1 MPLTWR
7 QCAHYVREVQ
17 ELVWSL
23 MRRLDELDAAS
34 TGWIEHDA
42 AADRQLD
49 AYGSVQ
55 RAIWNGSE
63 NGERPRN
70 RTENPQMKSRLERVK
85 MPKK

>member
-7 QCAHYVREVQ
+7 QCAYYVREVQ

-42 AADRQLD
+42 AVDGQLD
-49 AYGSVQ
+49 AHGSVQ
-55 RAIWNGSE
+55 RAIWNVRSLGIV
-63 NGERPRN
+63 NLMRRQ
-70 RTENPQMKSRLERVK
+70 TQ
-85 MPKK
+85 